1 MVEQIP
7 GTYPEKLTKAGAYLT
22 ELLETSNKPVVN
34 QFGFFRAIWQLYTES
49 SHKKLYLRHST
60 PTYEDFKRLRLSL
73 KKIGVI
79 GSDRDYGSRGIR
91 ILNVSDQSAE
101 NIICLIDPT
110 CYVSHISAMQRW
122 GLTNRNPEALS
133 MTRPDRKTRLE
144 QLNNYIKETL
154 GTDKENPFTLNIS
167 RHPIRVRRRPLNM
180 FESKTAG
187 AHLKIR
193 GEHINLSTIGQ
204 TFLDM
209 VQKPDL
215 CGGMAHIIDV
225 WEEHAPTYVE
235 EIIEAVDTAS
245 SNLVKSRAG
254 YILEERLRI
263 NHQSIDAWKKFGQ
276 RGSSRKLDP
285 TKEFASE
292 FSEIWMISLNA

>member
-7 GTYPEKLTKAGAYLT
+7 GTYPEKLTKAGTYLA
-22 ELLETSNKPVVN
+22 ELLETSNKPVLN
-34 QFGFFRAIWQLYTES
+34 QFDFFRVIWQLYTQP
-49 SHKKLYLRHST
+49 SHEKLYLRHST
-60 PTYEDFKRLRLSL
+60 PTYEDFIRLKLSL

-79 GSDRDYGSRGIR
+79 RSDRDYGSRGIR

-122 GLTNRNPEALS
+122 GLTNRNPKALS
-133 MTRPDRKTRLE
+133 MTRPDRETRVA

-154 GTDKENPFTLNIS
+154 GTDEGNPRPLNIS
-167 RHPIRVRRRPLNM
+167 RHPMRVRRRPLNM

-187 AHLKIR
+187 AHLKVR

-209 VQKPDL
+209 LQKPDL
-215 CGGMAHIIDV
+215 CGGMSHIIDI

-235 EIIEAVDTAS
+235 EIIEAVDTSS

-254 YILEERLRI
+254 YILEERLSI
-263 NHQSIDAWKKFGQ
+263 NHQSIEAWKKFGQ

-285 TKEFASE
+285 TKEFVSE
-292 FSEIWMISLNA
+292 FSEAWMISLNV